1 MDILNKKERYSAFLL
16 FLLMFSVTTG
26 VLIFALFFDFRLPL
40 KENEVLKSE
49 NEKIIGEFNFQKVFT
64 ERVEYISKLVDSL
77 DKTPERFPYLEQSIN
92 VELVDL
98 KRKADSLE
106 GSKLYENVIINFD
119 KLVNSKKTSAQTN
132 DSKSTIDR
140 LTEENKALEAKNND
154 LSIKLQICEQIS
166 KN

>member
-40 KENEVLKSE
+40 KENEVLKAE

-64 ERVEYISKLVDSL
+64 ERVEYVGKLMDSI
-77 DKTPERFPYLEQSIN
+77 DQSPERFPYLEQSIN

-98 KRKADSLE
+98 KREADSLE
-106 GSKLYENVIINFD
+106 GSKLYENVLINFG
-119 KLVNSKKTSAQTN
+119 KLLNSKKTSVQTN
-132 DSKSTIDR
+132 DSKSIIDK
-140 LTEENKALEAKNND
+140 LTEENKALEAKSTE
-154 LSIKLQICEQIS
+154 LSIKLQICDQIS

>member
-1 MDILNKKERYSAFLL
+1 M
-16 FLLMFSVTTG
+16 FLLMFSVATG

-40 KENEVLKSE
+40 KENEVLKAE

-64 ERVEYISKLVDSL
+64 ERIEYVGKLMDSI
-77 DKTPERFPYLEQSIN
+77 DQSPERFPYLEQSIN

-106 GSKLYENVIINFD
+106 GSKLYENVLINFG
-119 KLVNSKKTSAQTN
+119 KLLTTKKTSVQTN
-132 DSKSTIDR
+132 DTKSIIDK
-140 LTEENKALEAKNND
+140 LTEENKALEAKSSD

>member
-1 MDILNKKERYSAFLL
+1 MDILNKKERYSAFLM
-16 FLLMFSVTTG
+16 FLLMFSVATG

-40 KENEVLKSE
+40 KENEVLKAE

-64 ERVEYISKLVDSL
+64 ERIEYVGKLMDSI
-77 DKTPERFPYLEQSIN
+77 DQSPERFPYLEQSIN

-106 GSKLYENVIINFD
+106 GSKLYENVLINFG
-119 KLVNSKKTSAQTN
+119 KLLTTKKTSVQTN
-132 DSKSTIDR
+132 DTKSIIDK
-140 LTEENKALEAKNND
+140 LTEENKALEAKSSD

>member
-1 MDILNKKERYSAFLL
+1 M
-16 FLLMFSVTTG
+16 
-26 VLIFALFFDFRLPL
+26 
-40 KENEVLKSE
+40 
-49 NEKIIGEFNFQKVFT
+49 
-64 ERVEYISKLVDSL
+64 
-77 DKTPERFPYLEQSIN
+77 
-92 VELVDL
+92 ELVDL